1 MKITS
6 NEPFIL
12 DELFND
18 LKREHIEVEKETH
31 NVEGSMAIGETVSLI
46 LESVDKVLNILT
58 FFINQKNYYIHIK
71 FKDGREMKFNDLS
84 EERQQQEFN
93 AIKGNKEVFFL
104 EIGRK

>member
-1 MKITS
+1 MTIVSSETL
-6 NEPFIL
+6 IL

-18 LKREHIEVEKETH
+18 FKREHIEVKKETKD
-31 NVEGSMAIGETVSLI
+31 VEGSMAIGETVSLI
-46 LESVDKVLNILT
+46 LDSVDKVLNILT

-84 EERQQQEFN
+84 EKKQQQEFN
-93 AIKGNKEVFFL
+93 AIKGNKEVLFL

>member
-6 NEPFIL
+6 NEPLIL

-18 LKREHIEVEKETH
+18 LKRDHIKVEKETQY
-31 NVEGSMAIGETVSLI
+31 VEGSMAIGETVSLI
-46 LESVDKVLNILT
+46 LDSIDKILNILT

-71 FKDGREMKFNDLS
+71 LKDGREIKFNDLS
-84 EERQQQEFN
+84 EEKQQQEFE
-93 AIKGNKEVFFL
+93 AIKDNGDVLFL